1 MLIKGLICPVELLLE
16 FLGSLPDLRFDP
28 FLLLRRA
35 QTPDGALGSLCCP
48 SIVID
53 LVQEGRVKLPLC
65 VDRCRGP
72 PSLSTNGALFRI
84 SLSWE
89 RSARRRDPTP
99 LINRW
104 RKSQNGSLIF
114 FPLISGGLWLR
125 WHLGVSF
132 SFVSVVGVGFVTTER
147 SLKVVSFVVFFE
159 DGDKV
164 VEVEELLSVVVLVGV
179 IENSVA
185 NDILKRT
192 GLSNVKRLTVV
203 D

>member
-1 MLIKGLICPVELLLE
+1 MIKVLIRPGELLLE
-16 FLGSLPDLRFDP
+16 FLGSLPDLRPDP
-28 FLLLRRA
+28 LLLLRRA

-65 VDRCRGP
+65 VDRCR
-72 PSLSTNGALFRI
+72 SLPGLPTNGALFWV

-114 FPLISGGLWLR
+114 FALISSGLWLR

-132 SFVSVVGVGFVTTER
+132 SFVSVVGVGLVTTER
-147 SLKVVSFVVFFE
+147 GLEVVLFFVVFE

-164 VEVEELLSVVVLVGV
+164 VEIKVLMFGVVEV
-179 IENSVA
+179 IENSVS
-185 NDILKRT
+185 DDVVKWTRLSKRN
-192 GLSNVKRLTVV
+192 GLTVF

>member
-1 MLIKGLICPVELLLE
+1 MIKVLIRPGELLLE

-65 VDRCRGP
+65 VDRCR
-72 PSLSTNGALFRI
+72 SLPGLPTNGALFWV

-132 SFVSVVGVGFVTTER
+132 SFVSVVGVGLVTTER
-147 SLKVVSFVVFFE
+147 SLKVVLLVFFFE

-164 VEVEELLSVVVLVGV
+164 VEIEELLSVVVLVGV
-179 IENSVA
+179 IENAVA

-192 GLSNVKRLTVV
+192 GLSNVKRLTVL

>member
-1 MLIKGLICPVELLLE
+1 LIRPGELLLE
-16 FLGSLPDLRFDP
+16 FLGSLPDLRLDP

-53 LVQEGRVKLPLC
+53 FVQEGRVKLPLC

-132 SFVSVVGVGFVTTER
+132 SFVSVVGVGLVTTER

-192 GLSNVKRLTVV
+192 GLSNVKRLTVF

>member
-1 MLIKGLICPVELLLE
+1 MVKVLIRPGELLLE
-16 FLGSLPDLRFDP
+16 FLCSLPDLRFDP

-65 VDRCRGP
+65 VDRCRSSPGLP
-72 PSLSTNGALFRI
+72 TNGALFRV

-114 FPLISGGLWLR
+114 FALISSGLWLR

-132 SFVSVVGVGFVTTER
+132 SFVSVVGVGLVTTER
-147 SLKVVSFVVFFE
+147 SLKVVFLVVFFE

>member
-1 MLIKGLICPVELLLE
+1 MVKVLIRPGELLLE
-16 FLGSLPDLRFDP
+16 FLGSLPDLRPDP
-28 FLLLRRA
+28 LLLLRRA
-35 QTPDGALGSLCCP
+35 QTPDGALGSLCSP

-53 LVQEGRVKLPLC
+53 LVQEGRVKFPLC
-65 VDRCRGP
+65 VDRCRGL
-72 PSLSTNGALFRI
+72 PSFSTNGALFRI
-84 SLSWE
+84 SFFWE
-89 RSARRRDPTP
+89 RSARCRDPTP
-99 LINRW
+99 LIKRW
-104 RKSQNGSLIF
+104 RKSQNGSLVF
-114 FPLISGGLWLR
+114 FALISGWLWLR

-132 SFVSVVGVGFVTTER
+132 SFVSVVGVGLVTTER
-147 SLKVVSFVVFFE
+147 SLKVVSFVVFLE